1 MDISVQCYADGSMT
15 EDFTEGFDIK
25 TQLNAPGCK
34 SMPQDMIIDRCNPA
48 FFLYSVKVILK
59 STRFHTAVGSCQ
71 DITFRVSIKRFRKMN

>member
-34 SMPQDMIIDRCNPA
+34 SMPQDMIIDRCNPCI
-48 FFLYSVKVILK
+48 FSVFGESNSEEYEVPYS
-59 STRFHTAVGSCQ
+59 GSVPVR
-71 DITFRVSIKRFRKMN
+71 I